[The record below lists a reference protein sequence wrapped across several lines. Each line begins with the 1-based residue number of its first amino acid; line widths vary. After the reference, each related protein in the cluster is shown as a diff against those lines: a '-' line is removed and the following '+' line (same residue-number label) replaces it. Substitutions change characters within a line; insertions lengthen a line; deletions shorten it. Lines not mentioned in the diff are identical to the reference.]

1 MNTNVARHT
10 AHAFR
15 INFADLLTES
25 TEYHLPEGLADLLLK
40 VREFATEAGE
50 LDMDRPNSTT
60 AFFQADMGKV
70 WFHAQRA
77 LVDTR
82 IVGSKTTG
90 QRDYSFGADRD
101 RERRRNIIWHMKW
114 IEAILHAVTTN

>member
-1 MNTNVARHT
+1 MNTST
-10 AHAFR
+10 AHDTAQAFR
-15 INFADLLTES
+15 VNFADLLTES

-50 LDMDRPNSTT
+50 LDMDRPDSTT
-60 AFFQADMGKV
+60 AFFQNDMNKV
-70 WFHAQRA
+70 WTHAFRA
-77 LVDTR
+77 LADTR

-101 RERRRNIIWHMKW
+101 RERRRNIIWHLKW
-114 IEAILHAVTTN
+114 IEAILHAVTH